1 MIKLY
6 GITQSRAFRP
16 LWLLEELGLEYEQ
29 VGLDYRGKALEAA
42 DYRAINPN
50 GRIPTL
56 VDGDLVLWESMAIDL
71 YLARKY
77 GTEAGL
83 WPRTVEGEALAWQWS
98 FWVMTEIEHP
108 LLTVLM
114 HSRVLPE
121 AKRDAARASRNRGV
135 LQARLEVAIGG
146 TLEREARSA
155 LLPAVRGTG
164 SYRRVDEPPSANAPE
179 LGTSFTVGPRDVA
192 SFGVSM
198 DFPIFGFG
206 RHGYTPPERDVQR
219 TRTHV
224 TLSFAPRSR
233 TCSIMALQTRW

>member
-135 LQARLEVAIGG
+135 LQAPFGVLD
-146 TLEREARSA
+146 EALRDRDY
-155 LLPAVRGTG
+155 LVEGR
-164 SYRRVDEPPSANAPE
+164 
-179 LGTSFTVGPRDVA
+179 FTVADLNVA
-192 SFGVSM
+192 AVLSWCKPARVPL
-198 DFPIFGFG
+198 DAFPNLGAWLA
-206 RHGYTPPERDVQR
+206 RCLARPARKRAQNA
-219 TRTHV
+219 
-224 TLSFAPRSR
+224 AP
-233 TCSIMALQTRW
+233 